1 MPFLTYAKLLA
12 PLLVE
17 QIVELA
23 SIGQGQGRDQ
33 ACDPAALAPHLLK
46 AATALNLC
54 APAELS
60 AALESRQLSGRNSA
74 PSPPVPGS
82 NQLARLRAASWLP
95 GTGGDGAKLRLFPPC
110 RVAHQLQLDLWPRFG
125 RLPD

>member
-12 PLLVE
+12 PLLIE

-33 ACDPAALAPHLLK
+33 AGDPAALAPHLLK

-60 AALESRQLSGRNSA
+60 AALESRQLARRNSA
-74 PSPPVPGS
+74 PSPPVPG

-95 GTGGDGAKLRLFPPC
+95 GTGGDGAELRLFPPC